1 MTQYRL
7 PYRMMGPSED
17 TEDLYMA
24 EVPALQ
30 GCRAWGETPEDAL
43 ANLRSVAAQ
52 FIASYEEHGDE
63 LPDSIRD
70 LADNLLIVA

>member
-1 MTQYRL
+1 MAQYRL
-7 PYRMMGPSED
+7 PYRMNEPSED
-17 TEDLYMA
+17 TENMYMA
-24 EVPALQ
+24 EVPALS

-70 LADNLLIVA
+70 LADNFLIVA

>member
-7 PYRMMGPSED
+7 PYRMMEPSED
-17 TEDLYMA
+17 TEDMYMA
-24 EVPALQ
+24 EVPALP

-43 ANLRSVAAQ
+43 DSLRSVAAQ

-70 LADNLLIVA
+70 LADNLLIVV